1 MWFVNIHR
9 QSCFGSIL
17 KLGHIPNKEFWW
29 HVSTFKTCLL
39 GVNTVEAREQ
49 SLCGACC
56 SIYLPWCIPGT
67 LYLSEPLKVQYKLI
81 MYLVLAQVKRTTLND
96 FHWNTGANV
105 REGIYH
111 SHMFW
116 FKHRITIDSTSVY
129 LHFEFCTYTNC
140 STYT

>member
-1 MWFVNIHR
+1 MYDKGDVVNYVHEFVRISSKKKIYNNDNRKVLFVNIHQ

-56 SIYLPWCIPGT
+56 SIYLP
-67 LYLSEPLKVQYKLI
+67 
-81 MYLVLAQVKRTTLND
+81 
-96 FHWNTGANV
+96 
-105 REGIYH
+105 
-111 SHMFW
+111 
-116 FKHRITIDSTSVY
+116 
-129 LHFEFCTYTNC
+129 
-140 STYT
+140 